1 MSKLT
6 KTKGVEIPPILKSS
20 SKYVPRD
27 KSHDM
32 PGIYGEEYENDPGNI
47 VPLFQDVFEILNI
60 QKLYDPKREESI
72 LAWRFVDKNKN
83 DLMHLWSTPEEE
95 AEFREDFRAD
105 KNSWI
110 QGIKNA
116 FHNLQSIMG
125 MLNEVDKNTL
135 LNQTKLSDLDKK
147 KLLRYNFV
155 GLKTENGTPLL
166 DKDGYYI
173 VEWEK
178 IDPALRRQFKRT
190 LTPFLP
196 TTDEQQPRPFLPTT
210 DEPQPTRARFRSDS
224 EGGRRKT
231 KRRSTT
237 KKSKRNSTKKRKIS
251 IKKRKSI
258 KRK

>member
-1 MSKLT
+1 MSRKR
-6 KTKGVEIPPILKSS
+6 KPEEPEIKGILITAHDFKKAAPRLNDEGEPIAKMAF
-20 SKYVPRD
+20 VA
-27 KSHDM
+27 
-32 PGIYGEEYENDPGNI
+32 GEEYENDPGNI
-47 VPLFQDVFEILNI
+47 VPLFQDVFEILKI

-72 LAWRFVDKNKN
+72 LAWRFVDKNKE

-105 KNSWI
+105 KNSLI

-116 FHNLQSIMG
+116 FHNLKSMMG

-135 LNQTKLSDLDKK
+135 LNQGKLSDIDKK
-147 KLLRYNFV
+147 KLLRYEFD
-155 GLKTENGTPLL
+155 GLENDENGIPLV
-166 DKDGYYI
+166 KDGHYK
-173 VEWEK
+173 VKWKK
-178 IDPALRRQFKRT
+178 IDPALSGKLRRRP
-190 LTPFLP
+190 TPIPGKSYSSFAP
-196 TTDEQQPRPFLPTT
+196 TKGLFT
-210 DEPQPTRARFRSDS
+210 SDS
-224 EGGRRKT
+224 KGGRRKT